1 MNLNHLREFLV
12 TARLN
17 SFSKAAE
24 ELFISQSSLSKHIN
38 SLEKELGVS
47 LFDRTSRSV
56 SVSDIGMALLPY
68 AANILENET
77 LIRRLCEDKQRILQD
92 GDNRQPIHVASVP
105 VMAAYGIFGLTNGFQ
120 QKYPNIYVRLEERE
134 PEIIPSVLSSNQCE
148 LAFLRDTPSLQYRYD
163 TVPLYEEKI
172 LAIVS
177 DKHPLAGQKGI
188 QLHDLRNDQM
198 IFLSTKSVLYGI
210 CMDLCLSAGFLPNVI
225 FTGNRPENIL
235 DLVSR
240 GMGTSLLTE
249 SFYNYYKKEHTIGI
263 EIVPTAMTRMV
274 LAHLKDHELSIPARR
289 FWDYVASR

>member
-1 MNLNHLREFLV
+1 MFIRKVIDDLLAFPPSVNEPCLFEQAQLMRDRGLCH
-12 TARLN
+12 AQRL
-17 SFSKAAE
+17 
-24 ELFISQSSLSKHIN
+24 SQIAHA
-38 SLEKELGVS
+38 
-47 LFDRTSRSV
+47 D
-56 SVSDIGMALLPY
+56 
-68 AANILENET
+68 
-77 LIRRLCEDKQRILQD
+77 
-92 GDNRQPIHVASVP
+92 
-105 VMAAYGIFGLTNGFQ
+105 
-120 QKYPNIYVRLEERE
+120 VRLEERE